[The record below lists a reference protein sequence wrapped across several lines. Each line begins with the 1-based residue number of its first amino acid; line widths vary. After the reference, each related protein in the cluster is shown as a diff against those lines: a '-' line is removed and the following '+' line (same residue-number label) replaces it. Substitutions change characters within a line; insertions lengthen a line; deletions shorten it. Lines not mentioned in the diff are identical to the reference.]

1 MVAAGFERQQHGLMP
16 FSSLFV
22 PRGWAVRLGYDLPVS
37 VGLTHATVEGS
48 PGCYGFP

>member
-22 PRGWAVRLGYDLPVS
+22 PRGWADLPVS